1 MIKRKIDLGYKYE
14 AGKGEGHSE
23 PVGGIM
29 HTKHEIQEGNMMA
42 KKAIYKDLQA
52 LVESLGYVATPDI
65 ANRRSIICTT
75 AAEIDAARNPLVNFF
90 DAKGNWKWA
99 CMLRSTILILN
110 H

>member
-42 KKAIYKDLQA
+42 KKAIYKEPHVQTA
-52 LVESLGYVATPDI
+52 NIVEFADKM
-65 ANRRSIICTT
+65 ANR
-75 AAEIDAARNPLVNFF
+75 LK
-90 DAKGNWKWA
+90 AKV
-99 CMLRSTILILN
+99 TQP
-110 H
+110 